1 MDESLPPSQIRP
13 QDVDQANAIYMQRD
27 DEVYAS
33 VESKEL
39 QTQFDEI
46 VKTRPPSM
54 RDLPED
60 SLKATIDRAKKK
72 LAGENVEYL
81 TGRNVTVLGSFTAI
95 YGCCPMRRNL
105 LKAVNFIVIR
115 IT

>member
-1 MDESLPPSQIRP
+1 MLIGERKNGPDSRTMIRP
-13 QDVDQANAIYMQRD
+13 QDVDQANAIHMQRT

-60 SLKATIDRAKKK
+60 YLKATIERAKRK
-72 LAGENVEYL
+72 LGD
-81 TGRNVTVLGSFTAI
+81 VTSIHLSSPERDF
-95 YGCCPMRRNL
+95 
-105 LKAVNFIVIR
+105 
-115 IT
+115 